1 MSIQEDI
8 ENFVNRWKRKKGW
21 TKMTDCKGNE
31 LNVGDEVVY
40 IYGKNSYAGLETG
53 KITKFYKN
61 RFGEDECSV
70 DGNTHI
76 LGMRIMKL
84 N

>member
-1 MSIQEDI
+1 MGIQEDI
-8 ENFVNRWKRKKGW
+8 ENFANRWKRRRKSI
-21 TKMTDCKGNE
+21 MTDYKGNE
-31 LNVGDEVVY
+31 LNIGDEVVY
-40 IYGKNSYAGLETG
+40 VCGKNSYAGLETG

-61 RFGEDECSV
+61 HFGEDECSV

-76 LGMRIMKL
+76 LSHRIMKL